1 MRAFQ
6 CSVVSSLANAAFT
19 YYGQTGRDFAT
30 TILSNDEATPT
41 NTGESGNIGAE
52 ISGES
57 NSNESESRDSGSNTG
72 AIVGGVVGG
81 LAVVSL
87 LVLGVLFLRRRPY
100 KQRVATSEPSPSDP
114 MEDTFEPPVE
124 EIAPS
129 TSPQSKHLSQAS
141 VPVRPELHG
150 SPEFQPESASHNIP
164 PQQGFIIQELP
175 TSIQGLGGD
184 ERHGPQQV

>member
-6 CSVVSSLANAAFT
+6 CSVLSSLTKAAFT

-30 TILSNDEATPT
+30 TILSNDEPTPT

-52 ISGES
+52 ISSES
-57 NSNESESRDSGSNTG
+57 NGNEPESRDSGSNT
-72 AIVGGVVGG
+72 AAMVGGAVGG

-100 KQRVATSEPSPSDP
+100 KQRVTTSEPTPSDP
-114 MEDTFEPPVE
+114 VGHTLHPPVE
-124 EIAPS
+124 EFASS
-129 TSPQSKHLSQAS
+129 TSLQSKHPNQAS

-175 TSIQGLGGD
+175 TSIQGLGRD
-184 ERHGPQQV
+184 KRHGPQQV